1 MKKSILIYF
10 AFLLIGYNY
19 STAQISIDNYTAM
32 SNSEIANALVDTLM
46 GSGISFSNAEF
57 YGVRNSSGSYGYQ
70 ITYFTT
76 TGTTETTMQISRGI
90 ALTSGNTNLISI
102 PLATDPGA
110 TNSFSKG
117 YISSA
122 PGELRKST
130 AGLPDMDL
138 LANGVNWYN
147 GAVLEFDFIPT
158 GDSVVF
164 RYVFGGEEYSDN
176 TNFTNYQCSQ
186 FNDKF
191 GFLISGTGISGGVG
205 YENDAYNMARLNNG
219 SEVGI
224 NSVNDGVVGSSGTPN
239 GASYCESVNADWS
252 EGTPSPEFL
261 GTIPGT
267 ALNGNTIPLYAS
279 VGGLTPGETYHIKLL
294 ICDATDGAYDAIVY
308 IEAGSFSSPQPN
320 IALSADKTEIC
331 EGETIELVV
340 ETNELTTPIT
350 YEWSEGTTNVTS
362 FENDTIY
369 VNPNI
374 NTTYTVTV
382 TDDLSKQYIES
393 IDIIVNPLVT
403 PTFNAVGP
411 YCEGDAIPALP
422 TSSLEAITGTW
433 SPAIDNTA
441 TTLYTFTPDAG
452 QCATTTTLTIDIT
465 PQVTPTF
472 DAVGPYCNGDAIPAL
487 PTTSTNGIS
496 GTWSPAVDNTATTL
510 YTFTPDVGEC
520 ATNQTLTID
529 ITQPTV
535 PSFDPVGIYCTGD
548 AIPALPTTSTNGVT
562 GTWSPAIDNTATT
575 LYTFTP
581 DAGLCASSTTLTI
594 TVNPPG
600 VVPTFDPV
608 GPYCNG
614 DAIPA
619 LPTTSTNG
627 ITGTW
632 SPAIDNTATTL
643 YTFTPDIGQCATTNT
658 LTITINDPIDPT
670 FDAVGPYCNGDV
682 IPALPTTSNNG
693 VVGTWSPAIDNT
705 VTTEYTFTPDG
716 GECANTTNLTIDITQ
731 PTDPT
736 FVAVGPYCNGDVIPA
751 LPTTSTNGVI
761 GTWSPAIDNTV
772 TTEYTFTPNPGECAN
787 TTTLII
793 DITQPTDPAFDPVGP
808 YCNGDAIPAL
818 PTTSTN
824 GVVGSWSPAI
834 DNTATT
840 EYTFTP
846 DAGECANTTTL
857 IITID
862 NPVDPIFDAYGPYC
876 QGETPVVLPGL
887 SNNSISGTWSPASI
901 STTNDGTY
909 NYVFTPDL
917 GECANTFDFDVI
929 IDPTIDPVFSDF
941 GPYCVGETA
950 DLLPTVSDNTI
961 NGTWSPASI
970 STTNDG
976 TETYTFTPAIGVCAN
991 NYNTDVT
998 VNPNLIPSFSDFGPY
1013 CVGDNADIL
1022 PAVSEN
1028 SMNGTW
1034 LPNVIDT
1041 ENSGMQ
1047 TYIFT
1052 AEGVDCFEIY
1062 STDITVYDYPEVSIF
1077 ITDSVLYSGEET
1089 TIEVSGADTYS
1100 WIHSDLFPCDNC
1112 SLAIFT
1118 APSEQDE
1125 DEVFEFILF
1134 SESNGCEVVDTV
1146 RVTVLGDIPLM
1157 IPEGFSPNGD
1167 GNADTWVIQGIER
1180 LSNSEVQIVNRWCNK
1195 VFETAP
1201 YNNDWGGENMSGGK
1215 LPAGTYYYIFKPD
1228 RDGDESHA
1236 GYVYINY

>member
-1 MKKSILIYF
+1 M
-10 AFLLIGYNY
+10 
-19 STAQISIDNYTAM
+19 
-32 SNSEIANALVDTLM
+32 
-46 GSGISFSNAEF
+46 
-57 YGVRNSSGSYGYQ
+57 
-70 ITYFTT
+70 
-76 TGTTETTMQISRGI
+76 
-90 ALTSGNTNLISI
+90 
-102 PLATDPGA
+102 
-110 TNSFSKG
+110 
-117 YISSA
+117 
-122 PGELRKST
+122 
-130 AGLPDMDL
+130 
-138 LANGVNWYN
+138 
-147 GAVLEFDFIPT
+147 
-158 GDSVVF
+158 
-164 RYVFGGEEYSDN
+164 
-176 TNFTNYQCSQ
+176 
-186 FNDKF
+186 
-191 GFLISGTGISGGVG
+191 
-205 YENDAYNMARLNNG
+205 
-219 SEVGI
+219 
-224 NSVNDGVVGSSGTPN
+224 
-239 GASYCESVNADWS
+239 
-252 EGTPSPEFL
+252 
-261 GTIPGT
+261 
-267 ALNGNTIPLYAS
+267 
-279 VGGLTPGETYHIKLL
+279 
-294 ICDATDGAYDAIVY
+294 
-308 IEAGSFSSPQPN
+308 
-320 IALSADKTEIC
+320 
-331 EGETIELVV
+331 VV

-382 TDDLSKQYIES
+382 TDDLSQQYIES

-535 PSFDPVGIYCTGD
+535 TSFDPVGIYCTGD

-793 DITQPTDPAFDPVGP
+793 YITQPTDPAFDPVGP

-909 NYVFTPDL
+909 NYVFTPYL

-976 TETYTFTPAIGVCAN
+976 TETYTFTQAIGVCAN

-1180 LSNSEVQIVNRWCNK
+1180 LSNSEVQIVNRWGNK